1 MLPFEIVCPY
11 CHADAELVS
20 GSVVYPHRPD
30 LHQNQFWQCAPCNAY
45 IRCHEGTSLPAGTLA
60 NAELR
65 KARIEVHEIFD
76 ALWKI
81 EGYTRRSLYALLR
94 ERTGVKNLGTAD
106 MTDCEKV
113 RKFCVQMQRH
123 RLRDEM
129 PDFGPMLQALAQ
141 RNPPPPTKPQQPQ
154 KPPQVRVLWANPSAA
169 MKQAEQERIERKRE
183 KNRRKRQ
190 RKRERER
197 ERQQKA
203 QQGGQP

>member
-1 MLPFEIVCPY
+1 MKPFEILCPY

-65 KARIEVHEIFD
+65 MARIETHEIFD
-76 ALWKI
+76 SLWKVA
-81 EGYTRRSLYALLR
+81 GYNRRSLYTLLR

-106 MTDCEKV
+106 LKDCETV

-123 RLRDEM
+123 RFRDQM
-129 PDFGPMLQALAQ
+129 PDFGPMIQALAQ
-141 RNPPPPTKPQQPQ
+141 RNPPPPKPQQPQ

-197 ERQQKA
+197 ERQQHA